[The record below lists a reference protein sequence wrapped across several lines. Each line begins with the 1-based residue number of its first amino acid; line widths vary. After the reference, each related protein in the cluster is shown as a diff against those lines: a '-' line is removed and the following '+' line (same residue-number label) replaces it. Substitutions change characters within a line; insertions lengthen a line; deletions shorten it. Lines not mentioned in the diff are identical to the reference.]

1 MSYFLT
7 NIEDVNNLFRKDDFL
22 NYSFEFTKTEE
33 VINNA
38 IKYFSIEY
46 FNDEEFEKVPLNP
59 LEYNYK
65 LKNHYLKWDINYL
78 NKHLVISDFEDDLKQ
93 GIHKEQEH
101 YLEKLEEKLLNLYT
115 QLQIKNEL
123 NKFLMQTKKSIEAL
137 NNLKGNKYQKITI
150 NLFLES
156 YKKVLFYLN
165 NKYEN
170 YLPKPIKDELLS
182 KFIIHTKID
191 NFLTIETELINKG
204 FINKSANKL
213 YWIEK
218 KVKLV
223 NLCRLLLDKGYFNK
237 FFSIERVID
246 YFEKRYNID
255 TGDQAKPSKFNKSI
269 KLIEAD
275 FLFFRL

>member
-22 NYSFEFTKTEE
+22 NYSFEFTKTEK

-46 FNDEEFEKVPLNP
+46 FNDEDFEKVPLTP

-65 LKNHYLKWDINYL
+65 LKNHYLKWNIKYL

-93 GIHKEQEH
+93 GILKEEED

-115 QLQIKNEL
+115 ELQIKNEL
-123 NKFLMQTKKSIEAL
+123 NKFLKQLMRSIETL
-137 NNLKGNKYQKITI
+137 SNLKVNKYQKITI
-150 NLFLES
+150 NLFLKS
-156 YKKVLFYLN
+156 YKKALFYLN

-170 YLPKPIKDELLS
+170 YLPKPIKDELLG
-182 KFIIHTKID
+182 KFIIHNKID
-191 NFLTIETELINKG
+191 DFLTLETELINKG
-204 FINKSANKL
+204 FINKSASKL

-218 KVKLV
+218 KVKMI
-223 NLCRLLLDKGYFNK
+223 NLCRLLFEKNYFNK
-237 FFSIERVID
+237 YISIERVID
-246 YFEKRYNID
+246 YFEERYNID
-255 TGDQAKPSKFNKSI
+255 TGDQSKPSKFKKSI
-269 KLIEAD
+269 RIIEAEYY
-275 FLFFRL
+275 FLKL